1 MTQIPT
7 WNGGQVSPPNGRAAP
22 GAIIGG
28 RYELRTAVGHGGM
41 GTVWKAVDTLL
52 RRDVA
57 VKEVVLPPGLAPSD
71 RDSMYERTLREA
83 RAAAAIQHP
92 AVVQVYDVVTE
103 SGRPWIVMELLEARS
118 LADMVI
124 EDGPVAPRAVAK
136 IGIALL
142 GALEVAHAIGVLHR
156 DVKPANVLICA
167 DGRCVLTDFGVA
179 RMPTD
184 VQLTTPGMVL
194 GSPHFISPERALGQ
208 DFGPPSDLFS
218 LGVTLYTAIEG
229 RPPFDKGDPIETMHA
244 VVEDEPAPPVRSGPL
259 TRVLFGLLEK
269 DPAQRINVH
278 SARSMLRELLSGP
291 LGKAPTDQM
300 TDPYAV
306 VPVQRPQWQ
315 PPAPAPAPTPAPAAP
330 KPTGQI
336 GGRAMLAPGESL
348 TDRLAELRKRKAAGS
363 DDLPAE
369 DTGGGQPSAAVA
381 AVALSTPTGAMP
393 APTAEAT
400 ATSGVTADDAT
411 AAHRPAG
418 GPLAAQPTAGGES
431 WQQPTGVMPGPTAD
445 SSATTHRWDQ
455 PTGLVADGRVLTG
468 TIVPGPTSPGP
479 TSPGPTSPGPTSPG
493 PGAAGPTGFIPTG
506 SGPGGV
512 YPVGGVPGGVHP
524 TGAALGG
531 PFGGQPNGVYGGAG
545 GAYGGAGQPGGTY
558 GEGQP
563 GGFYGGAGQPGGFYD
578 GNGQAGGYPGAGQ
591 LSNGDPAGR
600 NGGGLVAAIKGWP
613 RKVQLGVAGG
623 VAVVLVLVLSLV
635 LFSGGDEPTPPAV
648 PQAGPPSG
656 QAGAMETQVYAEKGV
671 SVNVPKGWTKKSG
684 GASYVDYVDP
694 EDGGRRVRVIV
705 EDFRG
710 DDPRRWAEIASNG
723 LEKNTKTCTR
733 PYDPSDITD
742 QQLAGKP
749 AAEFEYKCGEGDSMR
764 HGVWRGV
771 ISGGK
776 AYSFYLTSSDPR
788 FEESKPI
795 FDEMARSFQLTEAG

>member
-22 GAIIGG
+22 GATIGG
-28 RYELRTAVGHGGM
+28 RYELRAAVGHGGM

-71 RDSMYERTLREA
+71 RDALYERTLREA

-229 RPPFDKGDPIETMHA
+229 RPPFDRGDPIETMHA

-278 SARSMLRELLSGP
+278 SARSMLRELLAGP
-291 LGKAPTDQM
+291 LASKAPTDPM

-306 VPVQRPQWQ
+306 VPVQRQQWQ
-315 PPAPAPAPTPAPAAP
+315 PPTPAPAPAEP
-330 KPTGQI
+330 KPSGQI

-348 TDRLAELRKRKAAGS
+348 TDRLAELRKREVAGL
-363 DDLPAE
+363 DDTPAE
-369 DTGGGQPSAAVA
+369 DDADAGKPSAAVA

-393 APTAEAT
+393 TPSPETPAAEAT
-400 ATSGVTADDAT
+400 AAHPM
-411 AAHRPAG
+411 AAGTP
-418 GPLAAQPTAGGES
+418 AGGES
-431 WQQPTGVMPGPTAD
+431 WQQPTGMMPDPAAD
-445 SSATTHRWDQ
+445 SSAVTHPWDQ
-455 PTGLVADGRVLTG
+455 PTGLITDGRVLTG
-468 TIVPGPTSPGP
+468 TIVPGPTSPSP
-479 TSPGPTSPGPTSPG
+479 TS
-493 PGAAGPTGFIPTG
+493 AGPTGFIPTG
-506 SGPGGV
+506 SGPGGA
-512 YPVGGVPGGVHP
+512 YPVGGVPGGVYP
-524 TGAALGG
+524 TGAVMGG
-531 PFGGQPNGVYGGAG
+531 PPGAQPSGVYGGSYGTAQPGGPYGTGQPMGTYGSGQPNGMYGG
-545 GAYGGAGQPGGTY
+545 GT
-558 GEGQP
+558 
-563 GGFYGGAGQPGGFYD
+563 GQPGGFYD
-578 GNGQAGGYPGAGQ
+578 GGGQAGGYPGGPGQ
-591 LSNGDPAGR
+591 FGTGDPAGR
-600 NGGGLVAAIKGWP
+600 TGGGLVATIKGWP

-623 VAVVLVLVLSLV
+623 VAAVLVLVLSLV
-635 LFSGGDEPTPPAV
+635 LFTGGDDPTPPVV
-648 PQAGPPSG
+648 PQAGPSASG

-671 SVNVPKGWTKKSG
+671 SVNVPKGWTRKSG

-694 EDGGRRVRVIV
+694 DDAGRRVRVIV
-705 EDFRG
+705 ENFKG

-723 LEKNTKTCTR
+723 LEGNTKSCAR
-733 PYDPSDITD
+733 PYAPADITD

-749 AAEFEYKCGEGDSMR
+749 AAEFEYECGEGDTMR
-764 HGVWRGV
+764 HGVWRG
-771 ISGGK
+771 IIDGGK
-776 AYSFYLTSSDPR
+776 AYSFYLTSSGGR

-795 FDEMARSFQLTEAG
+795 FDEMVRSFQLTNAG